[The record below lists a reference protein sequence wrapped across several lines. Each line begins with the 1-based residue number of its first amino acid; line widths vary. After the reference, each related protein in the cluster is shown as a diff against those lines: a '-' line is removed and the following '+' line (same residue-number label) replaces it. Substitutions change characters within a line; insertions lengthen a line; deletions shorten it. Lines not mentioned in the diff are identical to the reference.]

1 MRTVAMQANDGGNNP
16 VEVLANGDS
25 EKSST
30 TSRFASLLVSKDR
43 DYLLSATG
51 TQVKVSNLEEKVLGL
66 YFSANWYSPC
76 RTFTQVLVGVYEQLK
91 SNSSG
96 FEIVF
101 VSSDE
106 DLNAFNNYRESMPWL
121 SVPFSDLE
129 TKKALN
135 QRFEVEG
142 IPCLII
148 LQPGDNKD
156 EEAALCD
163 GVELI
168 YRYGVEAFPFTKEKL
183 EELRREEILK
193 HENQTLTNLLTIHD
207 REYLLGHPTT
217 NKVPVDSLVGKT
229 VGLYFSGQ
237 WCLPGLDFTPKLISI
252 YHKIK
257 NLLEEKGGEDFEIVF
272 VSNDRDQDSF
282 ESYFGSMPWLS
293 LPFGDTAI
301 KSLYRYFDVQWIPC
315 LIIIGPNGRTV
326 TKNGRNL
333 INLHKENAYP
343 FTEAKLQLL
352 EKEMDEAAK
361 NLPRSEYHAGHRHEL
376 TLVSEGTGGG
386 PFICCDCDEQGSGW
400 AYQCL
405 ECGYEVHPKCVRAVG
420 QRASV

>member
-1 MRTVAMQANDGGNNP
+1 
-16 VEVLANGDS
+16 
-25 EKSST
+25 
-30 TSRFASLLVSKDR
+30 
-43 DYLLSATG
+43 
-51 TQVKVSNLEEKVLGL
+51 
-66 YFSANWYSPC
+66 
-76 RTFTQVLVGVYEQLK
+76 
-91 SNSSG
+91 
-96 FEIVF
+96 
-101 VSSDE
+101 
-106 DLNAFNNYRESMPWL
+106 
-121 SVPFSDLE
+121 
-129 TKKALN
+129 
-135 QRFEVEG
+135 
-142 IPCLII
+142 
-148 LQPGDNKD
+148 
-156 EEAALCD
+156 
-163 GVELI
+163 
-168 YRYGVEAFPFTKEKL
+168 
-183 EELRREEILK
+183 
-193 HENQTLTNLLTIHD
+193 
-207 REYLLGHPTT
+207 
-217 NKVPVDSLVGKT
+217 
-229 VGLYFSGQ
+229 
-237 WCLPGLDFTPKLISI
+237 
-252 YHKIK
+252 
-257 NLLEEKGGEDFEIVF
+257 
-272 VSNDRDQDSF
+272 
-282 ESYFGSMPWLS
+282 MPWLS